1 MLSLVLLTK
10 FFFFRIPRSKNEEE
24 SREMVKRKR
33 KSTTTEK
40 IKPLSNKKLNSSSKL
55 NGTHTSN
62 NVQASGKSTGS
73 KSKADKP
80 VCTNPE
86 AFAYLNV
93 RYN

>member
-1 MLSLVLLTK
+1 
-10 FFFFRIPRSKNEEE
+10 
-24 SREMVKRKR
+24 MVKRKR
-33 KSTTTEK
+33 KSTTNEK
-40 IKPLSNKKLNSSSKL
+40 IKPSSTKKLSSSSKL

-62 NVQASGKSTGS
+62 HVQTSEKSTDS